1 MNLHKHPRLLAVF
14 GALLVLTLSAATVI
28 AQDKKVADD
37 QGETVIQATDDS
49 QKKPATETEKSENNE
64 KYDAENTISESS
76 TKQENTNA
84 DERFIP
90 TEEISEDLPV
100 SFPVDI

>member
-1 MNLHKHPRLLAVF
+1 MNLHKNSRLLAVF
-14 GALLVLTLSAATVI
+14 GALLVLTLSTTTVI

-37 QGETVIQATDDS
+37 QDETVIQANGDS
-49 QKKPATETEKSENNE
+49 QNKPATDTEKSENSG
-64 KYDAENTISESS
+64 AENTTSESS
-76 TKQENTNA
+76 IKQENTNA